1 MVKLHQMVVNNLNFL
16 NPVTVLPLGWLYNQI
31 NLIIDKFQLL
41 VPPGSKPS
49 YDTMH
54 DAWLYSILIKGH

>member
-41 VPPGSKPS
+41 VSPGSKPS

-54 DAWLYSILIKGH
+54 DTWLYSILIKGH